1 MPRWFFALLIFVPM
15 ALGARLASL
24 PDLVVFGTSAI
35 ALVPLAGL
43 IGKATEELSEHIGGR
58 MGALL
63 NATFGNA
70 AELIIT
76 AFAIQRGLLT
86 LAKASITGSIIGN
99 TLLVLG
105 LSLLA
110 GGLKRG
116 NQRFDPRDTSLNAAM
131 MLLAIAGLYL
141 PAVFAL
147 SGQAHTIVEELSLL
161 DAGVLIATYLAY
173 LVYTVL
179 QGNPLSS
186 DASPDPAES
195 AEDLDP
201 ETGPDTGKAPWGLK
215 RSIAILAAATVGAAV
230 ASELLVGS
238 VEPVV
243 QQLGWSE
250 FFIGVIVVAIVGN
263 AAEHFS
269 AVQMAM
275 KGRLEI
281 TFGIAAGSSTQ
292 VALFV
297 APVLVF
303 LSLLLGH
310 PMDLVFTPL
319 ELVVLGLS
327 AALFS
332 YISIDGETSWLEG
345 VQLLAVYL
353 IAACAFFLLPVQHV

>member
-1 MPRWFFALLIFVPM
+1 MPRWFFALLIFVPI
-15 ALGARLASL
+15 ALGARLALL

-141 PAVFAL
+141 PAVFSL

-161 DAGVLIATYLAY
+161 DAAVLIATYLAY

-179 QGNPLSS
+179 QGNPASS

-195 AEDLDP
+195 AEDLDL
-201 ETGPDTGKAPWGLK
+201 ETAPDVDKAPWGLK
-215 RSIAILAAATVGAAV
+215 KSLAVLTAATVGHRRGDRRQRGRAFQCRTDGHEGPPGDYIRDRRRLKHAGRSIRRSGARV
-230 ASELLVGS
+230 SELAPRASNGPRIYAAGARCPGS
-238 VEPVV
+238 FR
-243 QQLGWSE
+243 GS
-250 FFIGVIVVAIVGN
+250 FFLHQHRRRDELAGRR
-263 AAEHFS
+263 AAS
-269 AVQMAM
+269 RCVPDC
-275 KGRLEI
+275 RVRVLS
-281 TFGIAAGSSTQ
+281 AAGSARLSQTSVTELRSCRLCRST
-292 VALFV
+292 AGPSTL
-297 APVLVF
+297 
-303 LSLLLGH
+303 
-310 PMDLVFTPL
+310 
-319 ELVVLGLS
+319 
-327 AALFS
+327 
-332 YISIDGETSWLEG
+332 ISD
-345 VQLLAVYL
+345 
-353 IAACAFFLLPVQHV
+353 